1 MSALRAR
8 LLCSPA
14 LICMWV
20 ATGSIAMAQDA
31 APQPPAATQDTPA
44 TTTAPATG
52 AGSAP
57 SNTTLPQVE
66 VISAEE
72 APKPKK
78 KTAAKKKAPVSSASQ
93 AIAPATPSEPVDPQP
108 SAQAT
113 GQSNYDGVTNATS
126 TVTDYVAP
134 TSTVGSKT
142 DTPLKLTPQSVSVV
156 GKEQIRDQGVQN
168 LSEAI
173 RYVPGVLA
181 DGFGYDSRGDY
192 SIIRGIPAAFFVDGL
207 RKSYGYY
214 INSAATE
221 PYAMDRVEVL
231 RGPASMLYGQVP
243 TGGLVNGTSKLPSDV
258 AYREIGVEYGSF
270 DFKQVKLDMTGPLT
284 TDGKWLYRVVGLARE
299 AETQVDF
306 VDNDRLMLAPS
317 LTYRP
322 TNDTSITLLGNIR
335 RDDSGSSQQFAPRIG
350 SLVPTIN
357 GDRMRRG
364 TFTGDIGDHYDTDQE
379 SVSLMVDH
387 KFSDYL
393 KLHHGSRYSTTDNE
407 YASSYA
413 VVLTPAR
420 ALAINNLLGGPILN
434 PAFAPYLNAGQ
445 TELARARTEN
455 FTGTDVFNT
464 DTNLTAKFSTGDINH
479 KLIGGFDY
487 TRYAVDF
494 RTAGT
499 LIDNLLTTSTVGFPV
514 QPVFNLFNP
523 GYAPPTQYLSL
534 QAGFV
539 SPDDLPFSTR
549 PHEVQQQAGL
559 YVQDELKFGGFT
571 AVLGLRQDW
580 LNVAFGSEESNDVST
595 TGRAALLYE
604 TSVGLTPYVSYSTS
618 FAPLP
623 GQPVGDNILVPFT
636 DTRPAQPVEGEQ
648 IEIGVRYQPNG
659 APFIVS
665 AAVYDLTD
673 SNQTIQ
679 PDVLFQSV
687 QGVDVSVRGFE
698 IEAVGKI
705 AEGLK
710 VAASY
715 SYTDATYEKY
725 PELYPFPTG
734 IGEFMKGKRVDG
746 VPEHLASLWL
756 IYTFEHGPLQGLSF
770 GGGVRY
776 VGETESFGRDIAT
789 QQELHVTSP
798 SFTLFD
804 AMVAYETSDW
814 RWQLTAQNLEDEYNV
829 YSCTAYRGDC
839 AVGQARTI
847 ITGFT
852 YKF

>member
-14 LICMWV
+14 LICLSLAVSTGV
-20 ATGSIAMAQDA
+20 AIAQDA
-31 APQPPAATQDTPA
+31 APEPAPAAQGAPAATAASPA
-44 TTTAPATG
+44 KP
-52 AGSAP
+52 GSD
-57 SNTTLPQVE
+57 TLPAVE
-66 VISAEE
+66 VISAED
-72 APKPKK
+72 APKPVKK
-78 KTAAKKKAPVSSASQ
+78 AAAKKKPQVSPAKKV
-93 AIAPATPSEPVDPQP
+93 AAPAAPPADPIVSDPAP
-108 SAQAT
+108 SAQVT
-113 GQSNYDGVTNATS
+113 GQSNYDGVTNTTS

-142 DTPLKLTPQSVSVV
+142 DTPLKLTPQSVSVI

-168 LSEAI
+168 VQEAI

-192 SIIRGIPAAFFVDGL
+192 SIIRGIPGAFFVDGL

-214 INSAATE
+214 INSTAIE

-243 TGGLVNGTSKLPSDV
+243 TGGLVNGSSKLPSDV

-284 TDGKWLYRVVGLARE
+284 TDGKWLYRIVGLGRDAD
-299 AETQVDF
+299 TQVDF
-306 VDNDRLMLAPS
+306 VENDRLMIAPS

-335 RDDSGSSQQFAPRIG
+335 KDDTGSTQQFMPRVG
-350 SLVPTIN
+350 SLTPTAN
-357 GDRMRRG
+357 GDRVRRG
-364 TFTGDIGDHYDTDQE
+364 TFTGDLGDKYETDQE
-379 SVSLMVDH
+379 SVSLFIDH
-387 KFSDYL
+387 KFSDGL

-407 YASSYA
+407 YASSYG

-420 ALAINNLLGGPILN
+420 ALAINGLLGGPILN
-434 PAFAPYLNAGQ
+434 PANSPFLNAGL
-445 TELARARTEN
+445 TEVARARTEN
-455 FTGTDVFNT
+455 FTGTDVFNS
-464 DTNLTAKFSTGDINH
+464 DTNLTAKFSTGEIDH

-499 LIDNLLTTSTVGFPV
+499 LLDNLLTTSTVGFPV

-523 GYAPPTQYLSL
+523 TYGPPTQYLSL

-539 SPDDLPFSTR
+539 DPNNLPFVTR
-549 PHEVQQQAGL
+549 PEEVQQQAGL
-559 YVQDELKFGGFT
+559 YIQDELKFGNFT
-571 AVLGLRQDW
+571 TVLGVRQDW
-580 LNVAFGSEESNDVST
+580 LNVAFGSEDSSETST

-604 TSVGLTPYVSYSTS
+604 TSFGLTPYVSYSTS

-623 GQPVGDNILVPFT
+623 GTPVADNILASFT
-636 DTRPAQPVEGEQ
+636 ETRPAGPVEGEQ
-648 IEIGVRYQPNG
+648 IELGVRYQPEG
-659 APFIVS
+659 APFMIS
-665 AAVYDLTD
+665 AALYDLTD
-673 SNQTIQ
+673 SNQTVQ

-705 AEGLK
+705 AQGLK

-756 IYTFEHGPLQGLSF
+756 VYTFEHGTFQGLSF

-789 QQELHVTSP
+789 QQELHVKSP

-804 AMVAYETSDW
+804 AMIAYETADW
-814 RWQLTAQNLEDEYNV
+814 RWQLTAQNLEDEYNI